1 VILVD
6 TGPLVAA
13 AVRNDPHHAAC
24 TELLRQRAGELVV
37 PGPVVAETCY
47 MLESRGGPEVEEAF
61 LRLLAAGRLAAV
73 EPIAEDFARMA
84 DLVRKYRDLPLG
96 AVDASVVALAERFGV
111 SEVATLDRRH
121 FTVVQP
127 RHADSLTLLP

>member
-13 AVRNDPHHAAC
+13 AVRNDPHHQAC
-24 TELLRQRAGELVV
+24 ASLLRQRSGDLAV

-47 MLESRGGPEVEEAF
+47 MLESRGGPDVEEAF
-61 LRLLAAGRLAAV
+61 LRLLAAGRLLTV
-73 EPIAEDFARMA
+73 EPGPLDFARMA

-96 AVDASVVALAERFGV
+96 AVDASVVALAERF
-111 SEVATLDRRH
+111 EVTEVDVGKELRLNPPAGCRRQRAAT
-121 FTVVQP
+121 T
-127 RHADSLTLLP
+127 

>member
-13 AVRNDPHHAAC
+13 AVRNDPHHEAC
-24 TELLRQRAGELVV
+24 ARLLRQRSGELAV

-47 MLESRGGPEVEEAF
+47 MLESRGGPDVEEAF
-61 LRLLAAGRLAAV
+61 LRLLAAGRLVCLEPAV
-73 EPIAEDFARMA
+73 EDFARMA

-96 AVDASVVALAERFGV
+96 AVDASVIALAERFGV
-111 SEVATLDRRH
+111 AEVATMDRRH

-127 RHADSLTLLP
+127 RHVDSLTLLP